1 MKKLLSA
8 NLQVWHLLV
17 GIAFIAMAMTGGVVI
32 AGPYAPPVW
41 GEAKVDAAAP
51 AAFVPEGTMRMATAF
66 AEVSQTVKAAD
77 GFVTVLSATFSVP
90 SGQTAD
96 IAAFFNAAAYKY
108 PNGYCYVEF
117 YLDSAGLTLRPD
129 KLWVVDGYIYKG
141 GYPTISAQGFRGAIG
156 PGNHTVFVK
165 LQTTG
170 GDCYVNHRS
179 LIVMANVR

>member
-1 MKKLLSA
+1 MNMKKLLSA

-32 AGPYAPPVW
+32 AGPYAPPAW

-66 AEVSQTVKAAD
+66 AEVAQYVKATD
-77 GFVTVLSATFSVP
+77 GVVTVLSASFSVP

-108 PNGYCYVEF
+108 PNGYC
-117 YLDSAGLTLRPD
+117 
-129 KLWVVDGYIYKG
+129 
-141 GYPTISAQGFRGAIG
+141 
-156 PGNHTVFVK
+156 
-165 LQTTG
+165 
-170 GDCYVNHRS
+170 
-179 LIVMANVR
+179 

>member
-66 AEVSQTVKAAD
+66 AEVAQYVKATD
-77 GFVTVLSATFSVP
+77 GVVTVLSASFSVP

-117 YLDSAGLTLRPD
+117 FLDSAGLTLRPD
-129 KLWVVDGYIYKG
+129 RLWVVDGYIYKG

-165 LQTTG
+165 METTG

-179 LIVMANVR
+179 LIVMANLR

>member
-17 GIAFIAMAMTGGVVI
+17 GIAFIAMATTGGVVI
-32 AGPYAPPVW
+32 AGPHAPPVW
-41 GEAKVDAAAP
+41 EAKVDAAAP

-179 LIVMANVR
+179 LIVLANVR